1 MAKSKFITITGTNT
15 GVGTTTIA
23 NYVAVELAKRNH
35 ITLLIEFKTRTGLS
49 VYMQKGLHES
59 RRSLSEVMSFPEK
72 LNQNTIRSSHDTKLR
87 YLCMNFKDD
96 NLKMRN
102 YQPTNITQIIT
113 KAKKYFEYVI
123 LDLPAD
129 NLESTVTPLVMG
141 RDFIHKPD
149 HQIIVMDESA
159 CSMKYLN
166 DLDNTMYMVDGQGNR
181 DTTFILNRVEAS
193 HYHDYILEYL
203 PSLSVS
209 KVSNLVYLPTIEGLT
224 VLCNSGN
231 IYKMGFCDSDGFDI
245 TADKWNNIM
254 AGGEK
259 DSMTSISPSFIIFDG
274 DPIQQALILQGMYGG
289 KIKIIIVPEEQQ
301 EAKRLE
307 WGLVD
312 EDGNS
317 INSPNFV
324 DNTKTIEEKQEQLR
338 QSIEEAQQAEN
349 EEIDGVIQKIEN
361 GEIDTTTE
369 DDTSSLQTIDP
380 ITTQSPAEQP
390 SN

>member
-1 MAKSKFITITGTNT
+1 MSKPTNKSITYFKAAIIFSIIVGVVVGATLWIVVQSVKQEILVPVVSANATNGKGYIKERKPIEISDLDAQPVSRYNLQPNIVT
-15 GVGTTTIA
+15 DPSVLIGK
-23 NYVAVELAKRNH
+23 YVSREYNAGEYFWSFNIIDDYPKR
-35 ITLLIEFKTRTGLS
+35 
-49 VYMQKGLHES
+49 
-59 RRSLSEVMSFPEK
+59 LSERIRYGAIAVPTTLIDSCNAEIMEDDFVK
-72 LNQNTIRSSHDTKLR
+72 LDVIVTKDEDDQNDYETTDINGKLPDSGVTIIEAEEL
-87 YLCMNFKDD
+87 
-96 NLKMRN
+96 
-102 YQPTNITQIIT
+102 
-113 KAKKYFEYVI
+113 
-123 LDLPAD
+123 
-129 NLESTVTPLVMG
+129 
-141 RDFIHKPD
+141 
-149 HQIIVMDESA
+149 SA
-159 CSMKYLN
+159 
-166 DLDNTMYMVDGQGNR
+166 V
-181 DTTFILNRVEAS
+181 RV
-193 HYHDYILEYL
+193 
-203 PSLSVS
+203 V
-209 KVSNLVYLPTIEGLT
+209 
-224 VLCNSGN
+224 
-231 IYKMGFCDSDGFDI
+231 GFCDSDGFDI